1 MSATR
6 HARISGVGSSLPSRV
21 VPNSFFEPLVDT
33 TDEWIQERTG
43 IRSRHFASDGETTA
57 SLGAEAA
64 SRALRSAGLG
74 PEAVDLVVVAT
85 ITPERLMPSTAA
97 YIQSRLGT
105 QCAAFDMNAACAG
118 FVYALS
124 VASAQITAG
133 AADRILVIGAETLSR
148 TLDLTDRGTCVL
160 FGDGAGA
167 IVLERSD
174 EPGVIASTLELD
186 STATELLTIHAGGS
200 EEPASEASVRDG
212 RHALRMYDGR
222 AIFKRAATGMA
233 EACASLLEKTGMTAD
248 DVSVVIPHQANARIM
263 LAVVNRLNVPH
274 ERLFMDVAEVGNTSA
289 ASIPIAMDHAWRQGR
304 LQPGDLVLTT
314 AFGGGLAWGANL
326 IRWTAPAPPA
336 GSGDADD

>member
-1 MSATR
+1 MSTGR

-21 VPNSFFEPLVDT
+21 IPNSYFESLVDT

-43 IRSRHFASDGETTA
+43 IRSRRFAADGETTA
-57 SLGAEAA
+57 SLASEAA
-64 SRALRSAGLG
+64 SRALASAGLG
-74 PEAVDLVVVAT
+74 PEAVDLIVVAT
-85 ITPERLMPSTAA
+85 ITPERPMPSTAA
-97 YIQSRLGT
+97 YVQARLGMHA
-105 QCAAFDMNAACAG
+105 AAFDMNAACAG

-148 TLDLTDRGTCVL
+148 TLDFTDRGTCVL

-186 STATELLTIHAGGS
+186 ATATELLTIHAGGS
-200 EEPASEASVRDG
+200 EEPASEASVRDR

-222 AIFKRAATGMA
+222 AIFKRATTGMA

-263 LAVVNRLNVPH
+263 LAVVNRLKVPH
-274 ERLFMDVAEVGNTSA
+274 ERLFMDVADVGNTSA

-304 LQPGDLVLTT
+304 LHPGDVVLTT

-326 IRWTAPAPPA
+326 IRWTAAPPA
-336 GSGDADD
+336 APRDADD